1 MVLLCKDFIS
11 LYQVNDIL
19 TSYYSSFLFIFW
31 IDLTSIFSKW
41 GRTVFLF
48 HSRVRPASGDT
59 KVKGDSR
66 IGLGPVWLRGIR
78 IGPSLYKISG
88 CGDTLPQE
96 MTDISLIISLETN
109 SVIRYHSQYFLLSF
123 MFRFIVL
130 ILSFISVLI
139 FTVSINCFM

>member
-1 MVLLCKDFIS
+1 M
-11 LYQVNDIL
+11 
-19 TSYYSSFLFIFW
+19 
-31 IDLTSIFSKW
+31 
-41 GRTVFLF
+41 FLF

-78 IGPSLYKISG
+78 IGPSLYKVSG

-96 MTDISLIISLETN
+96 MTDISLIISLETD
-109 SVIRYHSQYFLLSF
+109 SAIRYHSQYVFLSF

-130 ILSFISVLI
+130 FFIVHQCSYFYCFNKPFYVNLI
-139 FTVSINCFM
+139 SDSLLQNKPVKGKRIEQEG